1 MSGTLINAA
10 LEYLQCS
17 FRAVPFAVLGSGGEN
32 GRKQAVHQYPY
43 RDGVSV
49 EDLGRRGRVYHIR
62 GFVTG
67 ATAAAQRDLLAMAA
81 ETAGPGLLMHPTIG
95 VIKAS
100 CMNFAWAEP
109 DGIMGRIDISFDFL
123 EQKDILGSTIKVAL
137 DAAAAAAAAAIVV
150 QAVSSSSYAK
160 TATAS
165 LAIGQPVVAAAQAVA
180 QSWGGKAH
188 QAIHSPMAIVSAM
201 SVLPGNNGRYAAGNA
216 AVVDNEATVSTVLS
230 NMATARVAME
240 TAIAELGVG
249 ASADALSSA
258 ALNVAELVRSSLS
271 DPGAQMTALLS
282 LANFGVDGITTLAP
296 IGASIVAARRATA
309 AMCQQIALAS
319 VALACA
325 DWNPTSSEQAE
336 ALRLMVADKMDMAAT
351 TAADAGYTDVW
362 KALRDL
368 RSSLTAFL
376 ADQASQLPDQITV
389 TRNSPVP
396 ALVLA
401 QQLYADGS
409 RSDDLI
415 TRANPV
421 HPAFMPVSFQALSS

>member
-1 MSGTLINAA
+1 MSGTLINTA

-17 FRAVPFAVLGSGGEN
+17 FRAVPFAVLGSGGET
-32 GRKQAVHQYPY
+32 GRKQAVHRYPY
-43 RDGVSV
+43 RDGVYV
-49 EDLGRRGRVYHIR
+49 EDLGRRGRLYHIR

-67 ATAAAQRDLLAMAA
+67 ATAAAQRDLLVMAT
-81 ETAGPGLLMHPTIG
+81 ETAGPGLLIHPTIG

-109 DGIMGRIDISFDFL
+109 DGIMGRIDVSFDFL
-123 EQKDILGSTIKVAL
+123 EQKDLLGSTIKLAL
-137 DAAAAAAAAAIVV
+137 DAAAAAAAIVV
-150 QAVSSSSYAK
+150 QEVSSSSYAK
-160 TATAS
+160 TATMA
-165 LAIGQPVVAAAQAVA
+165 LAVGQSVVAAAQAVA
-180 QSWGGKAH
+180 QDWGNKASH
-188 QAIHSPMAIVSAM
+188 AVHSPMAIASAI
-201 SVLPGNNGRYAAGNA
+201 SVLPGNNGRYAAGNST
-216 AVVDNEATVSTVLS
+216 VVDNTATVSTVLADLTTS
-230 NMATARVAME
+230 RVAL
-240 TAIAELGVG
+240 TAAIEDLGAG
-249 ASADALSSA
+249 TSANTLASA
-258 ALNVAELVRSSLS
+258 ALNVAELVRTSMS
-271 DPGAQMTALLS
+271 DPGAQLAALLS
-282 LANFGVDGITTLAP
+282 LATFGVEAVTTLAP
-296 IGASIVAARRATA
+296 IGAAIATARAATA
-309 AMCQQIALAS
+309 AMCQQMALAS
-319 VALACA
+319 IALACA

-336 ALRLMVADKMDMAAT
+336 ALRQLVAEKMDAAAT

-376 ADQASQLPDQITV
+376 AQQASQLPDQITV
-389 TRNSPVP
+389 TRNGPVP